1 MYNKIKCIGWEIIFN
16 RRIKVVLSETNE
28 LMIGTLTNEEFAL
41 WRGVK
46 PTTIRANKSRYLEEL
61 KEYANYHIEGKRK
74 VIIDEVLESIYVSN
88 RDKIYNEIIQ
98 NFRTK
103 YWIENLNSCSN
114 VAFAVESEYP
124 NLSSTTAYNLVRKA
138 RTELYGRPHRSH
150 GKLGRCK
157 FVWVKKLEDGSYEF
171 FNEAEE
177 KIWKGLCSDYVG
189 EDFEQELIS
198 SRDQYFKGKLTKDE
212 FLALTLGTKK
222 SFEGFISKAIRKIG
236 SKIARGTLLENGLFF
251 EEAVYN
257 IDGEL

>member
-1 MYNKIKCIGWEIIFN
+1 M
-16 RRIKVVLSETNE
+16 LSEKNE
-28 LMIGTLTNEEFAL
+28 LMTGLLTNQEFST
-41 WRGVK
+41 WRGVTEQTLK
-46 PTTIRANKSRYLEEL
+46 NRKSKYLEEL
-61 KEYANYHIEGKRK
+61 KEYANYHFEGKRK
-74 VIIDEVLESIYVSN
+74 VIIDEVLEPIFITN
-88 RDKIYNEIIQ
+88 RDKIYNEIVQ

-114 VAFAVESEYP
+114 VAFAVELEYP

-150 GKLGRCK
+150 GTLGRCK

-171 FNEAEE
+171 FNEEEE
-177 KIWKGLCSDYVG
+177 KIWKELCSDYVG
-189 EDFEQELIS
+189 EDFEQELIA
-198 SRDQYFKGKLTKDE
+198 SRDLYFKGKLTKDE

-257 IDGEL
+257 IDGEA